1 MRNRR
6 QAHMRVVDKSSFVQI
21 NSVSCFQR
29 CGPESSSLDS
39 KLFQNK
45 PTLINVYLQWVG
57 ILLDIIEIRQ
67 TTVRVTRG
75 AVNRAED
82 FKGEKGLIC
91 LELRGNCV
99 ERVQFENKL

>member
-1 MRNRR
+1 M
-6 QAHMRVVDKSSFVQI
+6 
-21 NSVSCFQR
+21 
-29 CGPESSSLDS
+29 DS